1 MKVMGFERERTEKMR
16 GKKKKKIMNN
26 KRKLESIVGCFFIGK
41 QKIVLFP
48 KYRKNVWKSAGC
60 FK

>member
-26 KRKLESIVGCFFIGK
+26 KKKR
-41 QKIVLFP
+41 
-48 KYRKNVWKSAGC
+48 RKNNKIKVKNNI
-60 FK
+60 